1 MIMKELSIE
10 EKAKRYDKSFER
22 AKQQLEGAKVF
33 DYDNE
38 QIAHDIRTTVCSIFP
53 ELKESEDE
61 RIRKELID
69 FVKSRLAW
77 FPDCKRFT
85 AWLEKEGEQREQLI
99 NKACDLLVNCIEDF
113 MLRRME
119 IWDEE
124 CKKQTLENIRKKL
137 EE

>member
-1 MIMKELSIE
+1 MNYE
-10 EKAKRYDKSFER
+10 EKAKAYDKALEV
-22 AKQQLEGAKVF
+22 AKRLLCFDKAGLE
-33 DYDNE
+33 DSYTPNDLYE
-38 QIAHDIRTTVCSIFP
+38 IFP

-61 RIRKELID
+61 IYKRAIRQMYSFLPNKPTYIGDVRVEDI
-69 FVKSRLAW
+69 FS
-77 FPDCKRFT
+77 
-85 AWLEKEGEQREQLI
+85 WLEKQGEQREQLI
-99 NKACDLLVNCIEDF
+99 NKACDVLVNCIEDF

>member
-1 MIMKELSIE
+1 MKELLIE
-10 EKAKRYDKSFER
+10 EKAKAYDIALDKIKRLLGTGSNCSREE
-22 AKQQLEGAKVF
+22 LEYV
-33 DYDNE
+33 
-38 QIAHDIRTTVCSIFP
+38 FP

-61 RIRKELID
+61 RIRKHLLEYFNSFTSD
-69 FVKSRLAW
+69 TFHNGMSVKDIL
-77 FPDCKRFT
+77 
-85 AWLEKEGEQREQLI
+85 AWLEKQGGQREQLI
-99 NKACDLLVNCIEDF
+99 NKACDVLVNCIEDF